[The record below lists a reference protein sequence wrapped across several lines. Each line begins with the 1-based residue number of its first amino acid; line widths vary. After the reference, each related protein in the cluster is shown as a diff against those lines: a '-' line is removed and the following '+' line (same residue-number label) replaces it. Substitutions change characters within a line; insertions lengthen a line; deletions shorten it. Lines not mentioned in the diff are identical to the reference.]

1 MVRRAVPAL
10 AFAVLLAA
18 ALPTAA
24 SDGTETQPAGASEED
39 ADRASLASEL
49 GLDLAAAPPPDARPS
64 PPVRPCPVRD
74 PENGRCYPSA
84 DAADLAWLARG
95 GGRPAV
101 ALEEDDEEEGL
112 EALDPPSFWR
122 SVGER
127 VRSLVVR
134 RSDSK
139 PVAVPEEEIEAL
151 FAATFPIPIESYDPA
166 KLRDTFLAKRGKA
179 RKHHAIDLGAPRG
192 TPVVAVADG
201 VIERL
206 GRDRRGGKVVYLKDM
221 TGRYTFYYAHLRTHE
236 KGLKAGDRVAKG
248 QRLGE
253 VGATGRVIGGPHLH
267 FAIYRNEAESGSR
280 LFAVNPYLIFSTLL
294 PR

>member
-10 AFAVLLAA
+10 AFSVLLGTAFPA
-18 ALPTAA
+18 AA
-24 SDGTETQPAGASEED
+24 SDGPETQPAGASEED
-39 ADRASLASEL
+39 SDRASLVSEL
-49 GLDLAAAPPPDARPS
+49 GLDLSAALPPPARPS
-64 PPVRPCPVRD
+64 APVPPCPVRD
-74 PENGRCYPSA
+74 PEDGRCYPSA
-84 DAADLAWLARG
+84 DAADLAWL
-95 GGRPAV
+95 GRAPGA
-101 ALEEDDEEEGL
+101 AAAGPEEDDEEEGL
-112 EALDPPSFWR
+112 EAPDPPSFWR
-122 SVGER
+122 SFGER

-151 FAATFPIPIESYDPA
+151 FSTTFPIPIESYDPA
-166 KLRDTFLAKRGKA
+166 KLHDTFLAKRGKA

-201 VIERL
+201 VVERL
-206 GRDRRGGKVVYLKDM
+206 GRDRRGGKVVYLRDV
-221 TGRYTFYYAHLRTHE
+221 TGRYTFYYAHLRSHE
-236 KGLKAGDRVAKG
+236 RGLKAGDPVAKG

-267 FAIYRNEAESGSR
+267 FAIYRHEVESGSR

>member
-1 MVRRAVPAL
+1 MIRRAVPAL
-10 AFAVLLAA
+10 ALALLLGTASRA
-18 ALPTAA
+18 AA
-24 SDGTETQPAGASEED
+24 SDG
-39 ADRASLASEL
+39 L
-49 GLDLAAAPPPDARPS
+49 DARPAVAAEDDS
-64 PPVRPCPVRD
+64 DQASFAAEPDLDPSAGPPGAVREPAAARPCPVRD
-74 PENGRCYPSA
+74 PENGSCFPSA
-84 DAADLAWLARG
+84 DAADLAWLGRTA
-95 GGRPAV
+95 GRPAA

-112 EALDPPSFWR
+112 EAPDPPSFWR

-127 VRSLVVR
+127 LRSLVVR

-151 FAATFPIPIESYDPA
+151 FSTTFPIPIEAYDLA
-166 KLRDTFLAKRGKA
+166 KLRDTFLAKRGKVK
-179 RKHHAIDLGAPRG
+179 KHHAIDLGAARG

-201 VIERL
+201 VVERL
-206 GRDRRGGKVVYLKDM
+206 GRDRRGGKVVYLKDV
-221 TGRYTFYYAHLRTHE
+221 TGRFTFYYAHLRYHE

-267 FAIYRNEAESGSR
+267 FAIYRNEAETGSR